1 MSLKFKL
8 IAQSASLAMR
18 AQQRAFEHQR
28 EIEMRARLSVPLTQ
42 SMAERGVRIP
52 ARTSD
57 QEF

>member
-52 ARTSD
+52 ARNL
-57 QEF
+57 